1 MNGKYSLWKWFRWNS
16 HLCVKLQAASCSV
29 AAQNALE
36 IPDTLDGSQWLMDFF
51 FDAIA
56 LLGNSLGACMLPVN
70 QMHTW
75 KCDFAFS
82 HATGVMRREHSLLPP
97 SAGIDDKQAHTTL
110 KEKWVYFSFFLSF
123 FARKLNLLAVSAGVV
138 KLERKM
144 QVENRAEER
153 SWRCEHHEHD
163 V

>member
-1 MNGKYSLWKWFRWNS
+1 MELLIYVWNCKRRRVQSLLRMHFQILWMAVNDWW
-16 HLCVKLQAASCSV
+16 
-29 AAQNALE
+29 
-36 IPDTLDGSQWLMDFF
+36 TF

-110 KEKWVYFSFFLSF
+110 KEKWVYFSFFLSV